1 MAEYVRVPK
10 GQFCW
15 VELQTADPRGARR
28 FYGGLFG
35 WVFEELP
42 LPAGPYTIA
51 KLNDEQVAGLAALPE
66 QTARL
71 GAPPSWASYVAVDD
85 VPTTAAAAAQLGA
98 KVLVEPTQM
107 GPGTFAA
114 LQDPTGALFM
124 LWRAPE
130 HPAGTFRYG
139 EPGALA
145 WNELLSTN
153 VDIAQR
159 FYTQLFGWSAEPTQ
173 MPKGTYVVLK
183 KGDTPVGGLM
193 PQPQG
198 MDMPS
203 FWAVYFAV
211 ADADATFATARELG
225 ASVMLPLADFPKV
238 GRLGWLRD
246 PQGAVFAVIKGAR

>member
-1 MAEYVRVPK
+1 
-10 GQFCW
+10 
-15 VELQTADPRGARR
+15 
-28 FYGGLFG
+28 
-35 WVFEELP
+35 
-42 LPAGPYTIA
+42 
-51 KLNDEQVAGLAALPE
+51 
-66 QTARL
+66 
-71 GAPPSWASYVAVDD
+71 
-85 VPTTAAAAAQLGA
+85 
-98 KVLVEPTQM
+98 
-107 GPGTFAA
+107 
-114 LQDPTGALFM
+114 
-124 LWRAPE
+124 
-130 HPAGTFRYG
+130 
-139 EPGALA
+139 
-145 WNELLSTN
+145 
-153 VDIAQR
+153 
-159 FYTQLFGWSAEPTQ
+159 